1 MKHSPNNGRQQGA
14 GGDAK
19 QLRDLDEGP
28 GNQDEMGMVRK
39 WMDDGVKVQNDRK
52 ALTFTAPE
60 TDSRIKF
67 DSMGKQK
74 GQKE

>member
-1 MKHSPNNGRQQGA
+1 
-14 GGDAK
+14 
-19 QLRDLDEGP
+19 
-28 GNQDEMGMVRK
+28 MGMVRK
-39 WMDDGVKVQNDRK
+39 WMDDGLKVQNDRK
-52 ALTFTAPE
+52 ALRLTAPE